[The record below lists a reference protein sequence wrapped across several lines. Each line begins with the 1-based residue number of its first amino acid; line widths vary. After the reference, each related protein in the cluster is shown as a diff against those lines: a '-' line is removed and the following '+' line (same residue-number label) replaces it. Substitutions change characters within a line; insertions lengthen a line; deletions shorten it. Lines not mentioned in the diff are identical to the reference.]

1 VRLKISLS
9 LSWSVVVHQVG
20 EANTLLR
27 HAHQRTRLASDTA
40 IALVS

>member
-1 VRLKISLS
+1 MRLKISLS

-20 EANTLLR
+20 EADTLLR
-27 HAHQRTRLASDTA
+27 RAHQCTRLARGAA